1 MLSNKPY
8 LMRAFYDWIVDSQC
22 TPILVLDATNPRCQV
37 PEEFIEGGEIV
48 FNISPVAVRDL
59 NVSNKA
65 VEFKAS
71 FNGVINIISAPIKA
85 VLAVYAEENGEG
97 LFFDGDEDGAD
108 DDHHEDTVVQLRAID
123 GTGSAL
129 KNADADDSSSR
140 MPPPGESPAAKGK
153 PFLKLIE

>member
-8 LMRAFYDWIVDSQC
+8 LMRAFYEWIVDSQC

-48 FNISPVAVRDL
+48 FNIAPVAVRDL
-59 NVSNKA
+59 AITNKA

-71 FNGVINIISAPIKA
+71 FNGIINIISAPIRA

-97 LFFDGDEDGAD
+97 LFFDGDEDNDGDSQD
-108 DDHHEDTVVQLRAID
+108 DTIVQLRAID
-123 GTGSAL
+123 GSKSLQSDGDDLDTP
-129 KNADADDSSSR
+129 NAMLS
-140 MPPPGESPAAKGK
+140 PPPSAAKGK
-153 PFLKLIE
+153 PFLKLVE